1 MFLFSDGGKQM
12 IGKVILVGV
21 SGGIAAF
28 KTVSLCSALVK
39 AGAEVHVV
47 MTEAATKFVTPLTFQ
62 SIVKNPVII
71 DIFNEPNAAEISHI
85 ALADKAD
92 VMVIAPATANILGKV
107 AQGIADDMITT
118 TVLATKAPVLFAPA
132 MNVNM
137 YNNVAVQ
144 RNIRVLR
151 EYGYSVIEPDEGLL
165 ACGWQGKGR
174 LPEPEDLFQVISQMF
189 DRQRD
194 LEGVSLLVTA
204 GATREPIDP
213 VRYMTNRS
221 TGKMGFAIAEAAA
234 NRGATVTLVSASQS
248 LPIPSGVVYVP
259 VQSAKDMYEAVMSRL
274 PEQDVIVKAAA
285 VADYRPKEFYEQKLK
300 KQEGPLL
307 MEFVRN
313 PDIAL
318 EVGTKK
324 RPDQILVGFA
334 AETERVEEHARNKLY
349 KKNADMIVANDVSQK
364 DAGFAVDT
372 NRVMFVFKDSPVKS
386 LPLMSKREVAHA
398 IIDEIIRLRA
408 DQR

>member
-1 MFLFSDGGKQM
+1 MV
-12 IGKVILVGV
+12 GKVIVVGV

-39 AGAEVHVV
+39 AGAEVHVI
-47 MTEAATKFVTPLTFQ
+47 MTESAVKFVTPLTFQ

-71 DIFNEPNAAEISHI
+71 DIFSEPNPAEISHI

-92 VMVIAPATANILGKV
+92 LMVIAPATANIIGKV
-107 AQGIADDMITT
+107 ANGIADDMLTT

-137 YNNVAVQ
+137 YANPAVQ
-144 RNIRVLR
+144 RNLRTLR
-151 EYGYSVIEPDEGLL
+151 EFGYRIMEPNEGLL

-174 LPEPEDLFQVISQMF
+174 LPEPEELFEVISQMV
-189 DRQRD
+189 QVKRD

-221 TGKMGFAIAEAAA
+221 TGKMGYAIAEAAA
-234 NRGATVTLVSASQS
+234 TRGASVTLISGTNR
-248 LPIPSGVVYVP
+248 LPVPPGVTFVP
-259 VQSAKDMYEAVMSRL
+259 VQSALEMYEAVMERL

-285 VADYRPKEFYEQKLK
+285 VADYRPKEVYDQKLK
-300 KQEGPLL
+300 KRDGILTV
-307 MEFVRN
+307 EFVRN
-313 PDIAL
+313 PDIAF
-318 EVGTKK
+318 EVGKRK
-324 RPDQILVGFA
+324 RPGQILVGFA
-334 AETERVEEHARNKLY
+334 AETEHIEEYARNKLL
-349 KKNADMIVANDVSQK
+349 KKNADMIVANDVSQA

-372 NRVMFVFKDSPVKS
+372 NRVIFVFRDSPTKR
-386 LPLMSKREVAHA
+386 LPLLSKLEVAHA
-398 IIDEIIRLRA
+398 IIDEIVRLRA
-408 DQR
+408 ERK